1 MGVGAGGPVPVEGE
15 AASDL
20 GLGVRGPLR
29 PAGGGVRPADGPAG
43 RRVTPEITGTTLVEL
58 VQTDPTT
65 IAPTY
70 MLTGAGLQK
79 LP

>member
-1 MGVGAGGPVPVEGE
+1 
-15 AASDL
+15 
-20 GLGVRGPLR
+20 
-29 PAGGGVRPADGPAG
+29 VRPADGPAG